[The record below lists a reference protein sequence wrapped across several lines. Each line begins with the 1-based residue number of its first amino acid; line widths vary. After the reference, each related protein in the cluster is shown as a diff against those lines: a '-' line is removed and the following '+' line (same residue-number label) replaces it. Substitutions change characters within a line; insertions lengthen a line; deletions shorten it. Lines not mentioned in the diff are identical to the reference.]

1 MNKVRKWAARRS
13 ERAINLPLIQKCV
26 TLSDTAP
33 VCCDMSRTE
42 DGRLGILFGQLP
54 SCVLALTTAISVQF
68 PRSFRHLR
76 THGQLPHTWLEILC
90 AFNTQPIPCASQI
103 SFLCNYLSNLLANSM
118 EQSFLKS

>member
-13 ERAINLPLIQKCV
+13 ERPLNLLLTQKCV
-26 TLSDTAP
+26 TLSDNAP

-42 DGRLGILFGQLP
+42 AGCLGILSGQLP

-68 PRSFRHLR
+68 PRSFRNLR
-76 THGQLPHTWLEILC
+76 THGKLPHTRLEILC
-90 AFNTQPIPCASQI
+90 AFNIQPIPCASQF